1 MLDTN
6 TVSHFLRRQPKVTKR
21 LLAVLMSSLCISAI
35 TEGELL
41 FGLAR
46 RPEAKQLRIAV
57 NEFLLR
63 VETLSWDGIAAQHYG
78 TLRANLEKR
87 GKTLSPNDMLIA
99 SHAMSVEAMLVTS
112 DKAFRQAKDLL
123 IEDWTV

>member
-21 LLAVLMSSLCISAI
+21 VLAVAMSSLSISAI
-35 TEGELL
+35 TEAELL

-63 VETLSWDGIAAQHYG
+63 VETLPWDSVAAQHYG
-78 TLRANLEKR
+78 NLRANLEKR

-99 SHAMSVEAMLVTS
+99 SHALSVDAILVTS
-112 DKAFRQAKDLL
+112 DKAFRQVKDLVV
-123 IEDWTV
+123 EDWTV

>member
-6 TVSHFLRRQPKVTKR
+6 TVSHFLRRQPKVTKH
-21 LLAVLMSSLCISAI
+21 LLAVPMSSLCISAI
-35 TEGELL
+35 TEGELH

-46 RPEAKQLRIAV
+46 KPEAKQLRIAV

-63 VETLSWDGIAAQHYG
+63 VETLPWDSVAAQHYG
-78 TLRANLEKR
+78 SLRANLEKR

-99 SHAMSVEAMLVTS
+99 SHALSVEAMLVTS
-112 DKAFRQAKDLL
+112 DKAFKQVKGLVV
-123 IEDWTV
+123 EDWAV

>member
-21 LLAVLMSSLCISAI
+21 LLAAPMSALCISAI

-46 RPEAKQLRIAV
+46 RPEAKQLRVAV

-63 VETLSWDGIAAQHYG
+63 VETLPWDSVAAQHYG
-78 TLRANLEKR
+78 NLRSNLEKR
-87 GKTLSPNDMLIA
+87 GKVLSPNDMLIA
-99 SHAMSVEAMLVTS
+99 SHALSVETILVTN
-112 DKAFRQAKDLL
+112 DKAFMQLKDLVV
-123 IEDWTV
+123 EDWTV

>member
-6 TVSHFLRRQPKVTKR
+6 TVSHFLRRQPKITKR
-21 LLAVLMSSLCISAI
+21 LLAVPMSSLCISAI
-35 TEGELL
+35 AEGELL

-63 VETLSWDGIAAQHYG
+63 VETLPWDSIAAQHYG
-78 TLRANLEKR
+78 NLRANLEKR

-99 SHAMSVEAMLVTS
+99 SHALSVEAMLVTA
-112 DKAFRQAKDLL
+112 DKAFKQAKGLVV
-123 IEDWTV
+123 EDWTV

>member
-6 TVSHFLRRQPKVTKR
+6 TVSHFLHRQPKVIKR
-21 LLAVLMSSLCISAI
+21 LLAVPMSSLCISAI
-35 TEGELL
+35 TDGELH

-63 VETLSWDGIAAQHYG
+63 VETLPWDSVAAQHYG
-78 TLRANLEKR
+78 TLRTNLEKR
-87 GKTLSPNDMLIA
+87 GKVLSPNDVLIA
-99 SHAMSVEAMLVTS
+99 SHALSVEAMLVTS
-112 DKAFRQAKDLL
+112 DKAFKQVKGLVV
-123 IEDWTV
+123 EDWTV